1 VRRALVAILAVAV
14 AAVVTVAVSGGGAAH
29 AAGLARPTVV
39 GARSLG
45 MGGAFTAVADDPT
58 ALWHNPAGPAFFGE
72 NMITLSGELVVTKRL
87 YSPSPDSPLGQAG
100 VTEVPESGG
109 PAFVPTLG
117 ASTRFGAGPKKVAP
131 SRFALS
137 LLAYAANGGQIA
149 FDKNSVRSSG
159 LISTTINCFEIAPGL
174 AYQISDVIA
183 LGVAVRIGISS
194 FAVEDI
200 EPTFKAQLDGRGVG
214 IGASLGLLVRPH
226 RMVSIGATY
235 RTPLK
240 AGIGGRGPVELAGI
254 GTSERDFKLD
264 VTWPQSASFG
274 IAVRPHA
281 RLLASAQADWTAW
294 SSIDRLR
301 LEVSGLPASLS
312 TRQMRY
318 TDSFAVRLGVQA
330 IAHRMVALRAGYTF
344 DSNAI
349 PDETSRRENQD
360 GPKHLL
366 AVGIGL
372 HVWRLFLD
380 AAFEALLPPVG
391 GGGRTVP
398 QTATVGLTEGGT
410 YSAGLYTAALSGTI
424 HF

>member
-1 VRRALVAILAVAV
+1 MRRLLALGAIV
-14 AAVVTVAVSGGGAAH
+14 AALFGGGGGPAQ

-72 NMITLSGELVVTKRL
+72 NMITIAGEFVVTKRV
-87 YSPSPDSPLGQAG
+87 YTPSPDSPLGQGGATG
-100 VTEVPESGG
+100 DIPESGG
-109 PAFVPTLG
+109 PAFVPTIG

-137 LLAYAANGGQIA
+137 LLAYAANGGQIS
-149 FDKNSVRSSG
+149 FDKNSIQSSG
-159 LISTTINCFEIAPGL
+159 LVSTTINCFEIAPGL
-174 AYQISDVIA
+174 AYQISDAIA
-183 LGVAVRIGISS
+183 LGIAVRIGISS
-194 FAVEDI
+194 FAVDDI
-200 EPTFKAQLDGRGVG
+200 EPTFKAQLDGRGLGV
-214 IGASLGLLVRPH
+214 GASLGLLVRPH

-240 AGIGGRGPVELAGI
+240 AGIGGRGPVELSGI

-281 RLLASAQADWTAW
+281 RFLASAQADWTAW

-301 LEVSGLPASLS
+301 LEVAGLPASLS

-372 HVWRLFLD
+372 HVWRLFFD
-380 AAFEALLPPVG
+380 AAFEALLPLGARV
-391 GGGRTVP
+391 VA
-398 QTATVGLTEGGT
+398 QTATPGLTEGGK